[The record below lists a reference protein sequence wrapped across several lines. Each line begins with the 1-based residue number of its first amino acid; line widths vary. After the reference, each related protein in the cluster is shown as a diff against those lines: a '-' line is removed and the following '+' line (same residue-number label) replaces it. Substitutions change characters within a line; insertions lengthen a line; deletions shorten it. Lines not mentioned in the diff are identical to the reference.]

1 MLRVSAAAALLLALG
16 WPGASRADV
25 LLIQRVQAAQAAT
38 LPARG
43 LRMAEVEA
51 RWGPP
56 QGKLEPR
63 GGQKPQ
69 WPVIHRWSYPE
80 FTVYFERDRV
90 INAVLS
96 KAAPGEIGPRPAQ

>member
-1 MLRVSAAAALLLALG
+1 MIRPLAFVSLAIALSA
-16 WPGASRADV
+16 PATSRADV
-25 LLIQRVQAAQAAT
+25 LLIERVQASQSLA

-43 LRMAEVEA
+43 LNMAQVES
-51 RWGPP
+51 RWGAP
-56 QGKLEPR
+56 QTKHAPR

-90 INAVLS
+90 INAVLA
-96 KAAPGEIGPRPAQ
+96 KAAPEEIGPKPVR